1 MVSYENRQKLK
12 NKLPKSISH
21 GYDLIKEKLP
31 ALSRKQIERA
41 FNTQSEMYY
50 NEDVIKAALEVVKE
64 AEKSSSILNAEI
76 EKI

>member
-31 ALSRKQIERA
+31 SVSRKQIERA
-41 FNTQSEMYY
+41 KKNLGQTIY
-50 NEDVIKAALEVVKE
+50 
-64 AEKSSSILNAEI
+64 
-76 EKI
+76 